1 MGKWALDHIPW
12 HEFDRDRV
20 NAELVPIVKA
30 ASMVEYNATDYRTYL
45 QAVFRDDP
53 RFVRAVDNWTEEEL
67 QHGRAL
73 ARWAKLADP
82 DFDFEASFERFT
94 GGFRPPLDV
103 AESVRGSLTGELI
116 ARCMVETGT
125 NSFYSAL
132 AAATDEPVL
141 KAICRNIAA
150 DEYAHYSLFHNYMTR
165 YLERERLG
173 VWDRL
178 KIAFAR
184 IAETEDDELAYA
196 YYCGN
201 TPVEQI
207 GIARYDRRA
216 ATRKY
221 HTRIQ
226 KMYRERHIRK
236 AMQMVAKAAGVHPQ
250 SWLTRAAGWFVWTYL
265 RIQARRE
272 GSPQAETF
280 AFASQASALA
290 ATSSQPG
297 SPSSQ

>member
-20 NAELVPIVKA
+20 NPELVPIVKA

-94 GGFRPPLDV
+94 GGFRPPLEV

-196 YYCGN
+196 YYAANNWGRPYN
-201 TPVEQI
+201 RLANSAAYGKRTMPYYTPAIVRNGVALI
-207 GIARYDRRA
+207 MNAVGLPSGGALHRA
-216 ATRKY
+216 ATFLAY
-221 HTRIQ
+221 
-226 KMYRERHIRK
+226 
-236 AMQMVAKAAGVHPQ
+236 AMVLVQRLRWHLLAR
-250 SWLTRAAGWFVWTYL
+250 LTREPEVAA
-265 RIQARRE
+265 ARAHPAVA
-272 GSPQAETF
+272 G
-280 AFASQASALA
+280 
-290 ATSSQPG
+290 
-297 SPSSQ
+297 